1 MMQGEVE
8 KNQLKNEVAEEVFN
22 RSVNSKNTLTS
33 ENQIGVCKTVFL
45 IFLIL
50 ILFIFLS
57 FGLFYFHYG
66 PNTRS
71 LLLANHSNYFSL
83 FRNH

>member
-8 KNQLKNEVAEEVFN
+8 KNQLKNEVLEEAFN
-22 RSVNSKNTLTS
+22 PSNTSKNTFTS
-33 ENQIGVCKTVFL
+33 ENQTGLCKTVFS

-71 LLLANHSNYFSL
+71 LLLANHSK
-83 FRNH
+83 